1 MTDHRRTERFD
12 TVVVGGGQ
20 SGLSA
25 GYHLARRGLN
35 FVILEQSARVGDVW
49 RNRWDSL
56 RLFTPARYDGLA
68 GMPFPADKYTWPTK
82 SEMGDYLESYS
93 RHFNL
98 PVRTR
103 AKVES
108 LTRENGRFV
117 LEVGESRIEADNVVV
132 AMATFQ
138 RPHVPDFASEVSPG
152 VAQLH
157 STEYKRPSQ
166 LQSGDVLIVGAGN
179 SGAEIALESARHG
192 HTTLLS
198 GRDVGHVPF
207 RIDGAAAKAVLI
219 PLLFRVVFHRVLT
232 VNTPLGRKVR
242 PKFISSGGPLV
253 RTKPKDLVT
262 AGVERVP
269 RVIGVRDGKPLL
281 DGGRTLDVANIVW
294 CTGFTHGMTWIDL
307 PIFDEKGLPRH
318 SSGIVDSEPGL
329 YFVGLNFLH
338 SVSSTMIHGASRDA
352 ERVAKRIQS
361 AEHGRNSN

>member
-1 MTDHRRTERFD
+1 M
-12 TVVVGGGQ
+12 
-20 SGLSA
+20 
-25 GYHLARRGLN
+25 
-35 FVILEQSARVGDVW
+35 
-49 RNRWDSL
+49 
-56 RLFTPARYDGLA
+56 
-68 GMPFPADKYTWPTK
+68 
-82 SEMGDYLESYS
+82 
-93 RHFNL
+93 
-98 PVRTR
+98 
-103 AKVES
+103 
-108 LTRENGRFV
+108 
-117 LEVGESRIEADNVVV
+117 
-132 AMATFQ
+132 
-138 RPHVPDFASEVSPG
+138 
-152 VAQLH
+152 
-157 STEYKRPSQ
+157 
-166 LQSGDVLIVGAGN
+166 LIVGAGN

-253 RTKPKDLVT
+253 RTKPKDLVA

-338 SVSSTMIHGASRDA
+338 AVSSTMIHGASRDA

-361 AEHGRNSN
+361 AAHGRNST